1 MSDAVFAR
9 LVQGVRSQAAQVMTG
24 NQSGQTV
31 AAFLQTL
38 GDNHSIVP
46 GEGNCYSSC
55 LHFTFHLYSSLHFGK
70 VACIVFPF
78 SDDKP
83 ILYYSVTVDGYILKS
98 KKKAKRLR

>member
-46 GEGNCYSSC
+46 GEGT
-55 LHFTFHLYSSLHFGK
+55 LHLLPSF
-70 VACIVFPF
+70 CISP
-78 SDDKP
+78 
-83 ILYYSVTVDGYILKS
+83 L
-98 KKKAKRLR
+98 